1 MMESAIGVGAAAS
14 LAAAYGTSATSDLDA
29 AWWLARP
36 ANGGLRYEGSSLIL
50 PDRPGLGFNGIE
62 DLQTS

>member
-14 LAAAYGTSATSDLDA
+14 LAAAYGTTATSELDA

-36 ANGGLRYEGSSLIL
+36 VNGGLRHEGSSLIL
-50 PDRPGLGFNGIE
+50 PDRPGLEFGSIE

>member
-29 AWWLARP
+29 AWWLAQP
-36 ANGGLRYEGSSLIL
+36 VNGGLRYEGSSLIL
-50 PDRPGLGFNGIE
+50 PDRPGLGFGGIE
-62 DLQTS
+62 DLQPS